1 MAGFSGFT
9 NIVMYIYFRRVSQ
22 QLLFGRFYANIFSAN
37 SVIYMAARF
46 TITRATVRVIV
57 VSFFAHDLF
66 SYAATLNFDKSLQV
80 LEACDYMRLSH
91 WPFSSYISV
100 LSHPTS
106 CNPVLDSD
114 WSGKWQGVSLCIDSG
129 YVHTV
134 TFLHGFVL
142 FHNPK
147 GIPIYFQTIEND
159 AKTLPCAHS
168 LRPLLH
174 YIGLLFVPD

>member
-46 TITRATVRVIV
+46 TITRATVKVIV

-66 SYAATLNFDKSLQV
+66 SHAATLNFDQSLQV
-80 LEACDYMRLSH
+80 LEACDYMCLSH

-106 CNPVLDSD
+106 CNPVLDRD

-129 YVHTV
+129 PCYTISDYFSFRINFHTDGKNRNV
-134 TFLHGFVL
+134 YTTPLRSTSPRPFLYCH
-142 FHNPK
+142 
-147 GIPIYFQTIEND
+147 
-159 AKTLPCAHS
+159 
-168 LRPLLH
+168 
-174 YIGLLFVPD
+174 